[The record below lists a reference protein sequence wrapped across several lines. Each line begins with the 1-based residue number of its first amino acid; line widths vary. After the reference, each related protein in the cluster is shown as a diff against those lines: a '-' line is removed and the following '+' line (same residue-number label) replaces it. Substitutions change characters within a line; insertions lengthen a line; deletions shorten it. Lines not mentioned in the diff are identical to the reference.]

1 MGLWV
6 CSISAAFLHIYK
18 FIGRPQLKFIHAL
31 GQIYD
36 IKIVHGPSFTP
47 AHITLQTLHI
57 NQLTQP
63 IFAYP
68 KELATIY
75 NAIKPLK

>member
-6 CSISAAFLHIYK
+6 CSISAAFLHIYRY
-18 FIGRPQLKFIHAL
+18 IRRPRLKFIPAL

-47 AHITLQTLHI
+47 AHVTIQTLRI
-57 NQLTQP
+57 TQLTQP

-68 KELATIY
+68 KEFPTIY
-75 NAIKPLK
+75 NDVKPLK